1 MPPVMRD
8 SNGGAQVSAK
18 ISLSQVVALMIERW
32 DELAEG
38 VKVEIVKSLRHVRL
52 IFTGAQT
59 PTLETIGSCCQ
70 SYFGWY

>member
-1 MPPVMRD
+1 MPPVIRY
-8 SNGGAQVSAK
+8 SNGGALVSAK

-52 IFTGAQT
+52 IFAGAE
-59 PTLETIGSCCQ
+59 TLI
-70 SYFGWY
+70 

>member
-1 MPPVMRD
+1 MRD

-52 IFTGAQT
+52 IFAGAE
-59 PTLETIGSCCQ
+59 TLI
-70 SYFGWY
+70 